1 MAGYDENSNNCSFFK
16 YGDVVVKGAR
26 LTISYFEKGFAL
38 SDLVPHYNTR
48 LDGIVFTMTHD
59 VLMLPKR

>member
-1 MAGYDENSNNCSFFK
+1 M
-16 YGDVVVKGAR
+16 VVKGAR